1 MKVLAL
7 DTSSD
12 ACSVALQIDD
22 RVEDNHKELP
32 REHTRLLMPMIE
44 SLMRDHEVALQDLD
58 TIVLGNG
65 PGSFIGMR
73 IGAAVAQGMAFGAGL
88 ELVPV
93 SSLAAVAAE
102 AMQSMA
108 AKRVLVAQDARMGE
122 VYLAAF
128 AADNLGNPVADGEVV
143 LHKASDAID
152 AWADSD
158 TIAAGAGWERCP
170 ELGKAARAS
179 GLDVADIHFPKARF
193 LLPGGLRDW
202 ESGNAIA
209 PEALEPAYIRT
220 QVASI
225 PAA

>member
-22 RVEDNHKELP
+22 QVKDSHKELP

-44 SLMRDHEVALQDLD
+44 SLMRDHELALADLD

-88 ELVPV
+88 RLVPV
-93 SSLAAVAAE
+93 SSLGAIAAE

-128 AADNLGNPVADGEVV
+128 AADDRGNPVADGEVF
-143 LHKASDAID
+143 LHKVGDPVDDYTDDA
-152 AWADSD
+152 

-179 GLDVADIHFPKARF
+179 GLDVADLHFPKARF

-202 ESGNAIA
+202 AAGKAIA
-209 PEALEPAYIRT
+209 PEALEPAYVRT

-225 PAA
+225 PTA